1 MTHETIVI
9 GAGLA
14 GLAAAARL
22 RAAGQNVLVLEKS
35 RGLGGRAATR
45 RWDGL
50 PVDHGAQFFT
60 ARSAAF
66 REQARQWLS
75 DGVCH
80 EWATGFHQFRNGR
93 LEPPDNEGHPRY
105 ACRNGMSSLGKAIAA
120 GAQIPVECGV
130 RATSLE
136 FDSGLW
142 KISGD
147 GGRQFQSRR
156 LAIAIP
162 PPQAAELL
170 GTHAPGFLRSI
181 HLDPCLAV
189 AARYPLRHLDWHGIQ
204 SGDPCVSWIGHDTSK
219 RPGLHA
225 GQTVVVI
232 HAQPEFS
239 RAHFG
244 DPEEA
249 TVRSLLEKA
258 SGISGHDLRQPAATF
273 LQRWRY
279 ATATAPPGGSP
290 AVRIDAP
297 APLVLAGESC
307 AGGKIEGAWLSGM
320 YAAELLCKNP

>member
-14 GLAAAARL
+14 GLAAASRL
-22 RAAGQNVLVLEKS
+22 RAEGQNVLVLEKS

-66 REQARQWLS
+66 QEQVRKWIS

-93 LEPPDNEGHPRY
+93 LQPPQDDAHPRY
-105 ACRNGMSSLGKAIAA
+105 ACRNGMSSLGKAIAG
-120 GAQIPVECGV
+120 GAQIPVQFEV
-130 RATSLE
+130 RAASLE
-136 FDSGLW
+136 FESGHW
-142 KISGD
+142 KITVENGAS
-147 GGRQFQSRR
+147 FQARR
-156 LAIAIP
+156 LVVAVP

-170 GTHAPGFLRSI
+170 GTHAPDFLRSI
-181 HLDPCLAV
+181 QFDPCLAL
-189 AARYPLRHLDWHGIQ
+189 AARYPERKLDWQGIQ
-204 SGDPCVSWIGHDTSK
+204 SDAPSVSWIGHDTSK

-225 GQTVVVI
+225 GQTVVVV
-232 HAQPEFS
+232 HAPAEFS
-239 RAHFG
+239 RTHFS
-244 DPEEA
+244 DPEE
-249 TVRSLLEKA
+249 TTGRHLLETA
-258 SGISGHDLRQPAATF
+258 SEISGVDLRQPAATF

-279 ATATAPPGGSP
+279 ATTTTPPGSEP
-290 AVRIDAP
+290 AVRIGAP
-297 APLVLAGESC
+297 APLILAGESF

-320 YAAELLCKNP
+320 CAADLLTKRP

>member
-1 MTHETIVI
+1 MTRETIVI

-14 GLAAAARL
+14 GLAAASRL
-22 RAAGQNVLVLEKS
+22 RAEGQGVLVLEKS

-66 REQARQWLS
+66 QEQAREWLS
-75 DGVCH
+75 AGVCH
-80 EWATGFHQFRNGR
+80 EWATGFHQYRNGR
-93 LEPPDNEGHPRY
+93 LEPPQDDGHPRY
-105 ACRNGMSSLGKAIAA
+105 ACRNGMSSLGKAIA
-120 GAQIPVECGV
+120 GSAQIPVEFGV

-136 FDSGLW
+136 CESGHW
-142 KISGD
+142 KIIVENGAS
-147 GGRQFQSRR
+147 FHARR
-156 LAIAIP
+156 LVVAIP

-170 GTHAPGFLRSI
+170 GTHSPEFLRSI
-181 HLDPCLAV
+181 QTAPCLAL
-189 AARYPLRHLDWHGIQ
+189 AARYPQRNLDWHGIQ
-204 SGDPCVSWIGHDTSK
+204 SDDPCVSWIGHDTSK

-225 GQTVVVI
+225 GQSVVVI

-239 RAHFG
+239 RTHFSAH
-244 DPEEA
+244 EETTA
-249 TVRSLLEKA
+249 RQLLGKA
-258 SGISGHDLRQPAATF
+258 SEISGHDLRQPAATF

-279 ATATAPPGGSP
+279 ATTTTASGGHP

-297 APLVLAGESC
+297 APLILAGESF

-320 YAAELLCKNP
+320 CAADLLAKHP